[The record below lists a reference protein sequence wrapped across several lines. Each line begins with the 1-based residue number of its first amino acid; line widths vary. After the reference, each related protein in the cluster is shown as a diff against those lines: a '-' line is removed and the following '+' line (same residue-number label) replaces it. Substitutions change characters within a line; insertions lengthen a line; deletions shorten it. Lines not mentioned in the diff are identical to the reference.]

1 MYRDEASGGG
11 QGLRPGSPRPAR
23 RHGLGRRPVS
33 APGVRLFLIQCIRTQ
48 ATVPKPAFVASNRVC
63 QRPQPV
69 AVHRAD
75 PASRDAKDAL
85 FLFILPGVWASLPR
99 HAKDPVW
106 FVSVTGHWP
115 TSDAAEAGRS
125 LAAVHQHG
133 PAVTYGANATAPRP
147 GPGAEATGARL
158 PSAAARR

>member
-1 MYRDEASGGG
+1 MYRMGKRRGTGPVTWYHPGLPGGTAWG
-11 QGLRPGSPRPAR
+11 F
-23 RHGLGRRPVS
+23 RPVS
-33 APGVRLFLIQCIRTQ
+33 APGVRLFLVQCIRTQ

-125 LAAVHQHG
+125 LAAGHQHG
-133 PAVTYGANATAPRP
+133 PAVTCGANATAPALGTSRAP
-147 GPGAEATGARL
+147 P
-158 PSAAARR
+158 